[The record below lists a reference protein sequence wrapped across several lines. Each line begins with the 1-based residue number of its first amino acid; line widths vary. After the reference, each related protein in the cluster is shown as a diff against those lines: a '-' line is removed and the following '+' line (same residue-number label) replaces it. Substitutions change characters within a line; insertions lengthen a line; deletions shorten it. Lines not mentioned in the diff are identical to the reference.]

1 MASSAEFDSVV
12 NLRPFP
18 EGGEQLPGQG
28 GDPQAPEVQVVPE
41 PALGSGALPVGSAVV
56 QSEAKERPRAAHPR
70 WIVPAAIAAA
80 GIIAA
85 GSLTYFLVG
94 TTGQRDAA
102 RSELASTKVTLA
114 STKTQ
119 LATADTQAA
128 TNKVVA
134 DYVSVYVANSGRVQT
149 DYEQIAACDAYSA
162 CRTAAQQL
170 LTDLQAFQAAR
181 NAATV
186 PGTLSNSDGM
196 LGDSISAGIAA
207 SQEFITGMDNNDA
220 TKITDGLTKLD
231 AGMLAMAKAE
241 TALGAAIQ

>member
-1 MASSAEFDSVV
+1 M
-12 NLRPFP
+12 
-18 EGGEQLPGQG
+18 G
-28 GDPQAPEVQVVPE
+28 
-41 PALGSGALPVGSAVV
+41 
-56 QSEAKERPRAAHPR
+56 
-70 WIVPAAIAAA
+70 
-80 GIIAA
+80 
-85 GSLTYFLVG
+85 
-94 TTGQRDAA
+94 RDG
-102 RSELASTKVTLA
+102 
-114 STKTQ
+114 TQ
-119 LATADTQAA
+119 LAPAHVHDLLGE
-128 TNKVVA
+128 VVPVERI
-134 DYVSVYVANSGRVQT
+134 D
-149 DYEQIAACDAYSA
+149 
-162 CRTAAQQL
+162 RTAAQQL